1 MIKFGL
7 SLEFDSVTVVAF
19 AIEGGVCEPADLAS
33 INPPD
38 VDGTKGVVISGRGP
52 VWLYAALAH
61 HYHVCAWV
69 GTFDPRLGGAV
80 VTSRHS
86 PTAPAVGTVVTLPK
100 AEAAYQAAITA
111 GEDGEFLP
119 IPPATGAT

>member
-1 MIKFGL
+1 MTIQFTTTPIEGATL
-7 SLEFDSVTVVAF
+7 FTTTP
-19 AIEGGVCEPADLAS
+19 IEGGATLIEFEIDGGVCWPADLATL
-33 INPPD
+33 NPPE

-61 HYHVCAWV
+61 HYHVTAWV

-86 PTAPAVGTVVTLPK
+86 PSAPAVGTVVEIPK
-100 AEAAYQAAITA
+100 TVPE
-111 GEDGEFLP
+111 
-119 IPPATGAT
+119 

>member
-1 MIKFGL
+1 MITF
-7 SLEFDSVTVVAF
+7 TTTP
-19 AIEGGVCEPADLAS
+19 IEGGATLIEFEIDGGVCWPADLATL
-33 INPPD
+33 NPPE

-61 HYHVCAWV
+61 HYHVTAWV

-86 PTAPAVGTVVTLPK
+86 RTAPPVGTVVEIPK
-100 AEAAYQAAITA
+100 AV
-111 GEDGEFLP
+111 
-119 IPPATGAT
+119 PA